1 MILGVSKHVVIVQA
15 PDDEIFEQAIFIL
28 NENKPSSTLDNND
41 VLKLA
46 CNIANQYIKTGK
58 SYSGKKQTNIKGYIL
73 PFISGASS
81 ILILWILT
89 IILNVNF

>member
-1 MILGVSKHVVIVQA
+1 MVLGVSKQVVIVKA

-28 NENKPSSTLDNND
+28 NENKSSLALDNND

-58 SYSGKKQTNIKGYIL
+58 SYSGKNKINIKSYII
-73 PFISGASS
+73 PFIFGAITMLS
-81 ILILWILT
+81 ICILAMIF
-89 IILNVNF
+89 I

>member
-1 MILGVSKHVVIVQA
+1 MVLGVSKQVVVVSS

-28 NENKPSSTLDNND
+28 NENKTSLALDNND

-58 SYSGKKQTNIKGYIL
+58 SYSDKKQINIKSYIL
-73 PFISGASS
+73 PFTLGAVTMLS
-81 ILILWILT
+81 IGILT
-89 IILNVNF
+89 FLFI